1 MGYSYDWERGE
12 YYPETPRVHVDHER
26 VAHARLMRA
35 CALILEDVPE
45 VRDVLERMAE
55 QTFQESVSAD
65 WGVADDEIK
74 EAMSLAVDSEPSCLE
89 EAIRDI
95 LENYPEALQ
104 LTPIWP
110 KSEDEVAEL
119 KTRRARDRQ
128 ERADR
133 EADCAAMRAALAKL
147 QGRVA

>member
-1 MGYSYDWERGE
+1 MAYDWERGE
-12 YYPETPRVHVDHER
+12 YYPEHPRVYVDHER
-26 VAHARLMRA
+26 IAHARLMRA

-45 VRDVLERMAE
+45 ARRILDEMAE
-55 QTFQESVSAD
+55 RAFKEAVSAD

-104 LTPIWP
+104 LTPVWP
-110 KSEDEVAEL
+110 RSEDEVAEL
-119 KTRRARDRQ
+119 KARRARDRQ